1 MSLPTHTR
9 LDRENV
15 TIYNRN
21 TNLGVP
27 TLKAVWFS
35 LRDIWFYRW
44 LIWVNFKKDFVSQY
58 KRSSLVILWTVIMPI
73 IPLTAYLFLAFIRAL
88 NVTSGLPYPVF
99 IISGMTIWLVL
110 SEGVTSAM
118 GAVNKERSI
127 LTKVKIPLI
136 TVIIAGYGKVCAN
149 TLIRLP
155 FLVLVFVIFK
165 ITPPPVSLL
174 FPLVLLPAILLGLG
188 LGIIF
193 GMIGAMTQ
201 DAENAVAVMMRYGM
215 FLCSVVFAMPTEGVI
230 GTLNRVNIFN
240 HLVVGLREFLIYGS
254 FSDPSGFIAGSVI
267 SVLVFVI
274 ALKWNYSLEY
284 LVREA
289 L

>member
-1 MSLPTHTR
+1 MSRTAKNL
-9 LDRENV
+9 LDSEKV

-27 TLKAVWFS
+27 TIKAVWFS
-35 LRDIWFYRW
+35 LREIWFYRW
-44 LIWVNFKKDFVSQY
+44 LIWVNFKKDFVGQY
-58 KRSSLVILWTVIMPI
+58 KRSSLAIAWTIVMPL

-88 NVTSGLPYPVF
+88 NVTSGLPYPVY
-99 IISGMTIWLVL
+99 IISGMTIWLIL
-110 SEGVTSAM
+110 SEGITSAM
-118 GAVNKERSI
+118 GAVNKERSV

-149 TLIRLP
+149 TLIRIP
-155 FLVLVFVIFK
+155 FLVLVFFIFQ
-165 ITPPPVSLL
+165 IFPPPITLL
-174 FPLVLLPAILLGLG
+174 FPFVLLPIIFLGLG
-188 LGIIF
+188 FGIIF

-215 FLCSVVFAMPTEGVI
+215 FLCSVVFAMPIDGLA
-230 GTLNRVNIFN
+230 GTLNRLNIFN
-240 HLVVGLREFLIYGS
+240 HLVVGLRDFLVYGT
-254 FSDPSGFIAGSVI
+254 FSDPSGFAAGAVI
-267 SVLVFVI
+267 SVLVFII
-274 ALKWNYSLEY
+274 ALRWNYSLEY

>member
-1 MSLPTHTR
+1 MSHVVDKP
-9 LDRENV
+9 LDKEKV
-15 TIYNRN
+15 TIYNRD

-27 TLKAVWFS
+27 AIKAAWFS

-44 LIWVNFKKDFVSQY
+44 LIWVNFKKDFVGQY
-58 KRSSLVILWTVIMPI
+58 KRSSLAIMWTIVMPL

-99 IISGMTIWLVL
+99 IISGMTIWLIL
-110 SEGVTSAM
+110 SEGITSAM
-118 GAVNKERSI
+118 GAVSKERSV

-155 FLVLVFVIFK
+155 FLVLVFIIFGIAPPL
-165 ITPPPVSLL
+165 ITFL
-174 FPLVLLPAILLGLG
+174 FPFVLLPVILLGLG

-193 GMIGAMTQ
+193 GMFGAMTQ

-215 FLCSVVFAMPTEGVI
+215 FLCSVVFAMPTDGLM
-230 GTLNRVNIFN
+230 GTINRLNFFN
-240 HLVVGLREFLIYGS
+240 HLVVGLRDFLVYGS
-254 FSDPSGFIAGSVI
+254 FSDPSGFVAGAII
-267 SVLVFVI
+267 SVLVFII
-274 ALKWNYSLEY
+274 ALRWNYSLEY

>member
-1 MSLPTHTR
+1 MSRTVKNL
-9 LDRENV
+9 LNNEKV

-27 TLKAVWFS
+27 TIKAVWFS
-35 LRDIWFYRW
+35 LREIWFYRW
-44 LIWVNFKKDFVSQY
+44 LIWVNFKKDFIGQY
-58 KRSSLVILWTVIMPI
+58 KRSSLAITWTIVMPL

-88 NVTSGLPYPVF
+88 NVTSGLPYPVY
-99 IISGMTIWLVL
+99 IISGMTIWLIL
-110 SEGVTSAM
+110 SEGITSAM
-118 GAVNKERSI
+118 GAVNKERSV

-149 TLIRLP
+149 TLIRIP
-155 FLVLVFVIFK
+155 FLVLVFFIFK
-165 ITPPPVSLL
+165 IFPPPITLL
-174 FPLVLLPAILLGLG
+174 FPLVLLPIIFLGLG
-188 LGIIF
+188 FGIIF

-215 FLCSVVFAMPTEGVI
+215 FLCSVVFAMPTDGLA
-230 GTLNRVNIFN
+230 GTLNRLNIFN
-240 HLVVGLREFLIYGS
+240 HLVVGLRDFLVYGT
-254 FSDPSGFIAGSVI
+254 FSDPSGFVAGAII
-267 SVLVFVI
+267 SVLVFII
-274 ALKWNYSLEY
+274 ALRWNYSLEY